1 MTFLRVMNAIIRFSW
16 IIAENVILGS
26 YAEMPLPCWKNIS
39 RRNRCNLNIQKREK
53 NIGFMKAFVRSAE
66 TIGFQME
73 QIISALLAD
82 SQYLNRVKKNRRT
95 VIMVAIEAKTPEE
108 LAQEMKEIAKC
119 IWTEERHLQGD
130 AALCE
135 TLKALGYGEAVQIFC
150 NMDKW
155 YS

>member
-1 MTFLRVMNAIIRFSW
+1 
-16 IIAENVILGS
+16 
-26 YAEMPLPCWKNIS
+26 
-39 RRNRCNLNIQKREK
+39 
-53 NIGFMKAFVRSAE
+53 
-66 TIGFQME
+66 
-73 QIISALLAD
+73 
-82 SQYLNRVKKNRRT
+82 
-95 VIMVAIEAKTPEE
+95 MVAIEAKTPEE